1 MVNGQKGTF
10 MDKNCEIDEFIIQT
24 PNLFLHLLN
33 IKEINIWQKAT
44 KQQEKKVMVHLL
56 R

>member
-1 MVNGQKGTF
+1 

-33 IKEINIWQKAT
+33 YKEKSTWQKAT